1 MIIIISLSCAE
12 WSSCLEVVRDITI
25 LRLCVEIEVVL
36 LSNLSLNLD
45 VDVLE
50 IVDAKGFAL
59 VNVEVLGSLSNNF
72 LHSLLLLLLSLLM
85 SLAMCTSQNLIVSII
100 DIKLHWMLIVG
111 KESVV
116 SICKISQSSSL
127 YGSFS
132 TISHLPNRK
141 YSQLEIDSTLV

>member
-116 SICKISQSSSL
+116 SIC
-127 YGSFS
+127 
-132 TISHLPNRK
+132 
-141 YSQLEIDSTLV
+141 